1 MPATTFQI
9 EWKHILIEKEIY
21 GELIQTQTGAATV
34 RRTWGMSC
42 MAALTANVALP
53 VVAPGGFISQF

>member
-1 MPATTFQI
+1 
-9 EWKHILIEKEIY
+9 LIEKEIY